1 VYLLA
6 LVSRTRCR
14 YLKKT
19 VNVYSKSVSVDDF
32 RGISITS
39 VVSKVFEHCI
49 LDRYGGYLLS
59 SDNQFGFKK
68 KSSCTHA
75 VYTLRSVD
83 YYVNNGSTV
92 NICALDI
99 SKAFDKMNHHGLFLQ
114 LMQKQIPLNLLCILE
129 NWFKLCSTVLLFHE
143 SSVLTVVQDRAG
155 YYRRICLHCILT
167 VLLTELGTVGCY
179 LKGLCISVLLYAD
192 DILLIAPSVSS
203 VNKLLH
209 ICEQELTLLD
219 MAINAKSLHMYEF
232 ALVSYTTVAQYEL

>member
-1 VYLLA
+1 MGYCNSILTCVLSKLFNYCMTAIGRVGLPTSFGQSYTVPIFKKLSMFIANLCPSTTFVVYRLLQLCQKFLNTVFLTDMVVIFS
-6 LVSRTRCR
+6 LVIIC
-14 YLKKT
+14 
-19 VNVYSKSVSVDDF
+19 
-32 RGISITS
+32 
-39 VVSKVFEHCI
+39 
-49 LDRYGGYLLS
+49 
-59 SDNQFGFKK
+59 GFKK

-143 SSVLTVVQDRAG
+143 SLVLTVVQDRAE

-209 ICEQELTLLD
+209 
-219 MAINAKSLHMYEF
+219 
-232 ALVSYTTVAQYEL
+232 VSKN